1 MMAHLHC
8 YVPDDIA
15 ELFRKKAEQKGL
27 TASKYLA
34 LLVKKEIS
42 EKWPDHYFDLVG
54 SWEGEPLQRP
64 ESSPLSWGGVMNF

>member
-1 MMAHLHC
+1 MMARLHC

-42 EKWPDHYFDLVG
+42 EKWPDDYFDLVG

-64 ESSPLSWGGVMNF
+64 ESSPLSWGGKD

>member
-1 MMAHLHC
+1 MARLHC

-15 ELFRKKAEQKGL
+15 ELFRKKAEQKSL
-27 TASKYLA
+27 TAAKYLA

-42 EKWPDHYFDLVG
+42 EKWPDDYFDLVG

-64 ESSPLSWGGVMNF
+64 ESSPLSWGGKD

>member
-1 MMAHLHC
+1 MAQLHC

-15 ELFRKKAEQKGL
+15 DLFKKKAKKARL
-27 TASKYLA
+27 STSKYLA
-34 LLVKKEIS
+34 LLVKMETS

-64 ESSPLSWGGVMNF
+64 ESLDLEKRNCLE